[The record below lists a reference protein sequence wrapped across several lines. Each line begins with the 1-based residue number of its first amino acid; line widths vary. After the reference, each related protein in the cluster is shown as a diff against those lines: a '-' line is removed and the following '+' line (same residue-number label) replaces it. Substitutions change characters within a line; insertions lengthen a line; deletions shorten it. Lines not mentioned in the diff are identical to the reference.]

1 MSHVAK
7 YEFAIEHVNIDILK
21 AAAANVAE
29 MLGVQVTDTV
39 SGGKISAGKRA
50 GRSSRRADNRKGG
63 DAGKR
68 FGVS

>member
-39 SGGKISAGKRA
+39 SRWQDFCWQA
-50 GRSSRRADNRKGG
+50 RRPRRWFLG
-63 DAGKR
+63 
-68 FGVS
+68 